1 MAYLAESLWISLNM
15 RFVNRKRCCHIP
27 ELYRVRLSET
37 LYHLI
42 QLNPCPDHPP
52 NRIPPPITTDVA
64 ELPRLLTS
72 TSSFVYASA
81 CPYQQPAPCH
91 GLYHGSKHAARVY
104 PDPMQ
109 DPIPAQPALKRTMGR
124 VAQTSTKAHKQQV
137 GGIINKKRGKVVAN
151 RPKTSAPWLLKE
163 KAKC

>member
-1 MAYLAESLWISLNM
+1 
-15 RFVNRKRCCHIP
+15 
-27 ELYRVRLSET
+27 
-37 LYHLI
+37 
-42 QLNPCPDHPP
+42 
-52 NRIPPPITTDVA
+52 
-64 ELPRLLTS
+64 
-72 TSSFVYASA
+72 
-81 CPYQQPAPCH
+81 
-91 GLYHGSKHAARVY
+91 
-104 PDPMQ
+104 MQ